1 MEVEASVFREAAG
14 WLIVRR
20 SRALARSGG
29 RAVEGAAGDCQ
40 NGIAL
45 ATVVLK
51 STVVHSRDNALA
63 YHFAPGYH

>member
-29 RAVEGAAGDCQ
+29 RAVEGGVRV
-40 NGIAL
+40 IAKM
-45 ATVVLK
+45 VL
-51 STVVHSRDNALA
+51 
-63 YHFAPGYH
+63 P